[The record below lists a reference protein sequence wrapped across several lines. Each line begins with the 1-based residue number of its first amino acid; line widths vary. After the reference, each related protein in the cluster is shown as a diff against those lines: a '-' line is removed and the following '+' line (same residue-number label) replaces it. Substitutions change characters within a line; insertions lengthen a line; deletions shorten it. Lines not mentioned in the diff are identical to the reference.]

1 MTSRQRLVAG
11 LLFAPALAILLFAC
25 GSGSLVPSATPPPT
39 SPLAPTSTPQA
50 PPTAVSGASDAS
62 PTAQPA
68 ASPTQP
74 PPSPTPAG
82 SLQFDPSQIPQGGV
96 AVVYLYEA
104 AASATVPFGGRQY
117 PMLRDGNRWWAI
129 IGVGALA
136 NTGLAPVSVAYTPA
150 GGGEARTVVQS
161 ITITDR
167 EFPVEHVQL
176 SPETA
181 SLLAPEIVQAE
192 FAKRAAIFS
201 GYTMQRMWT
210 GPFQPPSSGM
220 LTDHYGVGRSYNN
233 GPVTDYHRGTDF
245 AGEIGAPVYA
255 AATGRVVFTGELK
268 VRGNTVIID
277 HGAGVFTAYH
287 HLSAINVQEGEAVT
301 AGRRIGAIGSTG
313 LVTGPHLHWEV
324 VVRGVEVDGEAWL
337 KGVKIGP

>member
-1 MTSRQRLVAG
+1 MTCSRQRLAAG
-11 LLFAPALAILLFAC
+11 LCLLLALPFFLLAC
-25 GSGSLVPSATPPPT
+25 GGGSLVPAATP
-39 SPLAPTSTPQA
+39 APASTEA
-50 PPTAVSGASDAS
+50 ARPTAVSGDTGAS
-62 PTAQPA
+62 PTSRPP

-74 PPSPTPAG
+74 PPSPTPARG
-82 SLQFDPSQIPQGGV
+82 LQFDPPQVSQGGV
-96 AVVYLYEA
+96 AVVYLYED
-104 AASATVPFGGRQY
+104 AASATATFGGRQY

-150 GGGEARTVVQS
+150 GGGEPRSVVQS

-167 EFPVEHVQL
+167 EFPVEHVEL

-181 SLLAPEIVQAE
+181 SLLAPDIVQAE
-192 FAKRAAIFS
+192 LAKRAAIFS
-201 GYTMQRMWT
+201 GYTLQRMWT
-210 GPFQPPSSGM
+210 GPFQAPSSGM

-287 HLSAINVQEGEAVT
+287 HLSAIDVQEGELVT
-301 AGRRIGAIGSTG
+301 AGRQIGAIGSTG

-337 KGVKIGP
+337 KGTKIGP